1 MLDLNSIDARE
12 DFKIALIEKAM
23 KDPGYWNSL
32 VQDPQ
37 TVLVKELGPDQAQ
50 AISMQVHQEKKDKIF
65 FCINY
70 NPKSPQDIASLKINA
85 DDSVEEKVVKKAWKD
100 LNYRRE
106 LLSNPASKVIEETG
120 RDMLPSVEIEVLE
133 ESQSQLHLILP
144 EEAATLANDAQD
156 TEELSEAELDAVS
169 GGGAWNDFKQA
180 VKRVT
185 SIGDAC
191 IVTKAGCSS
200 SSGVRG

>member
-12 DFKIALIEKAM
+12 DFKITLIEKAL

-37 TVLVKELGPDQAQ
+37 TVLVQELGPEQAQ
-50 AISMQVHQEKKDKIF
+50 DISIEVHQEKKDKIF

-70 NPKSPQDIASLKINA
+70 NPNSPQNVASIKINA
-85 DDSVEEKVVKKAWKD
+85 NDSVEEKVVKKAWKD
-100 LNYRRE
+100 LDYRRE

-120 RDMLPSVEIEVLE
+120 RDTLPPVEIEVLE
-133 ESQSQLHLILP
+133 ESRNQLHLILP
-144 EEAATLANDAQD
+144 EEAATMSAENQD
-156 TEELSEAELDAVS
+156 DTELSEEELDSVA
-169 GGGAWNDFKQA
+169 GGGYWYDFKQA

-191 IVTKAGCSS
+191 IVTKSGCSS
-200 SSGVRG
+200 ASGVRG

>member
-1 MLDLNSIDARE
+1 MLDLNSINARE
-12 DFKIALIEKAM
+12 DFKIALIEKAL

-37 TVLVKELGPDQAQ
+37 TILVQELGPEQARD
-50 AISMQVHQEKKDKIF
+50 ISIEVHQEKKDKIF

-70 NPKSPQDIASLKINA
+70 NPNSPQNVASIKINA
-85 DDSVEEKVVKKAWKD
+85 NDSVEEKVVKKAWKD

-106 LLSNPASKVIEETG
+106 LLNNPASKVIEETG
-120 RDMLPSVEIEVLE
+120 RDVLPPVEIEVLE
-133 ESQSQLHLILP
+133 ESRNQLHLILP
-144 EEAATLANDAQD
+144 EEAATMSAETQGD
-156 TEELSEAELDAVS
+156 TALSEEELDSVA
-169 GGGAWNDFKQA
+169 GGGYWNDFKQA

>member
-1 MLDLNSIDARE
+1 MLDLNSINARE
-12 DFKIALIEKAM
+12 DFKIALIEKAL
-23 KDPGYWNSL
+23 KDPGFWNSL

-37 TVLVKELGPDQAQ
+37 TVLVQELGPEQAQ
-50 AISMQVHQEKKDKIF
+50 AISIEVHQEKKDKIF

-70 NPKSPQDIASLKINA
+70 NPNSPLNVASIKINA
-85 DDSVEEKVVKKAWKD
+85 NDSVEEKVVKKAWKD

-120 RDMLPSVEIEVLE
+120 LDILPSVEFKVLE
-133 ESQSQLHLILP
+133 ESRNQLHLILP
-144 EEAATLANDAQD
+144 EEAATMSAETQD
-156 TEELSEAELDAVS
+156 DTELSEEELESVA
-169 GGGAWNDFKQA
+169 GGGAWMNFKQA